1 VRAVVRAIAQN
12 AGKHR
17 MSGCRIKQN
26 LAPRGATKTEDK
38 AAQAAMAAKLAL
50 MIAERERQDKAFSNV
65 ALTDKEYEQ
74 QYGKQ
79 PGSEK

>member
-1 VRAVVRAIAQN
+1 
-12 AGKHR
+12 
-17 MSGCRIKQN
+17 MSSCRIKQN
-26 LAPRGATKTEDK
+26 LAPRGAVVEDK